1 MDQEEECSEDLEAA
15 SSGEAKLEG
24 VSLVAGGLN
33 TCSTVH
39 YSTVQ
44 YSIVQYNTV
53 QYSTVRAEHL
63 RRHADVRD
71 VRLGRSGRQRRVDH
85 HLEQLDNW
93 YADLRKLCDCLKF
106 FVG

>member
-24 VSLVAGGLN
+24 VSFVAGGLN

-44 YSIVQYNTV
+44 YSTV
-53 QYSTVRAEHL
+53 QAEHL

>member
-33 TCSTVH
+33 TCG
-39 YSTVQ
+39 
-44 YSIVQYNTV
+44 TV
-53 QYSTVRAEHL
+53 QYSTIQYSTIRAEHL